1 METEGGN
8 TPPKKEI
15 DGGNKKSPQKEKGKM
30 YPIGAI
36 LASFLA
42 DREVLSF
49 IKASEDLAVK
59 KKKGAYYIPSNLYA
73 VCEF

>member
-1 METEGGN
+1 
-8 TPPKKEI
+8 
-15 DGGNKKSPQKEKGKM
+15 M

-59 KKKGAYYIPSNLYA
+59 KKKGAYSIPSNLYA